1 MPDKH
6 AILSASGSH
15 RWLECTP
22 SAMLEARVQDMGSPY
37 AAEGTVAHEI
47 AATFLEGKPVSNLIL
62 EDSDVYS
69 PAMLDH
75 ADAYRDF
82 VQEQLA
88 EAKKDDPMA
97 TLLVERRLD
106 FSDYVPEGF
115 GTGDAV
121 IVSDGMLRVIDYK
134 YGQGVKVEAHG
145 NSQMRLYALG
155 ALSEFGYLYN
165 VEKVST
171 TIFQP
176 RLGWIDTEI
185 LTTEEL
191 LAWGQHVKEIAAI
204 AAKGEGDRKAGA
216 HCKFC
221 KVADRCPVLAAYQLE
236 TVARAFDEPEELS
249 DSEIAEI
256 VLKKKDFEGW
266 LKRICDYALNQAIYH
281 NVSFPGMKL
290 VAGTSRRTI
299 TKPAELVAYC
309 VNHQLAKESQL
320 YKPRELITLGDLEKL
335 IGPKIVAMEL
345 DEFIKKPEGKPTLV
359 SVKDKRPE
367 WSAEKSIIKQFEED

>member
-37 AAEGTVAHEI
+37 AAEGSLAHEI
-47 AATFLEGKPVSNLIL
+47 AAAFLEGEQLCHIIY
-62 EDSDVYS
+62 EDPAYS

-88 EAKKDDPMA
+88 EARKVDPVA

-155 ALSEFGYLYN
+155 ALSEFGCLYN

-185 LTTEEL
+185 LTTDEL
-191 LAWGQHVKEIAAI
+191 LEWGQTVKEIAAV

-236 TVARAFDEPEELS
+236 TVAKAFDEPEELS

-266 LKRICDYALNQAIYH
+266 LKRICDYALDQAVNH
-281 NVSFPGMKL
+281 GAAFPGMKL
-290 VAGTSRRTI
+290 VAGTSRRAI
-299 TKPAELVAYC
+299 TKPAELVKYC
-309 VNHQLAKESQL
+309 VDHQLAEEDRL
-320 YKPRELITLGDLEKL
+320 YKPREIITLGELEKL
-335 IGPKIVAMEL
+335 IGAKKVAKEL
-345 DEFIKKPEGKPTLV
+345 GEFIEKPEGKPTLV

-367 WSAEKSIIKQFEED
+367 WSKENNIIKAFEEE

>member
-6 AILSASGSH
+6 AVLSASGSH

-22 SAMLEARVQDMGSPY
+22 SAMLEAKVQDMGSPY

-266 LKRICDYALNQAIYH
+266 LKRICDYALDQAINH

-309 VNHQLAKESQL
+309 VEHQLAEESKL

-335 IGPKIVAMEL
+335 IGPKKVAKEL
-345 DEFIKKPEGKPTLV
+345 GEFIEKPEGKPTLV

>member
-22 SAMLEARVQDMGSPY
+22 SAMLEAKVQDMGSPY
-37 AAEGTVAHEI
+37 AAEGSLAHEI
-47 AATFLEGKPVSNLIL
+47 AAAFLEGEQLCHIIY
-62 EDSDVYS
+62 EDPAYS

-75 ADAYRDF
+75 ADAYRDH
-82 VQEQLA
+82 VMEELA
-88 EAKKDDPMA
+88 EAKKDDPKA

-155 ALSEFGYLYN
+155 AISEFGCLYN

-266 LKRICDYALNQAIYH
+266 LKRICDYALDQAVNH
-281 NVSFPGMKL
+281 NTTFPGMKL
-290 VAGTSRRTI
+290 VAGTSRRTV

-309 VNHQLAKESQL
+309 VEHQLAEESKL

-335 IGPKIVAMEL
+335 IGPKKVAKEL
-345 DEFIKKPEGKPTLV
+345 GEFIEKPEGKPTLV
-359 SVKDKRPE
+359 SVKDKRPA
-367 WSAEKSIIKQFEED
+367 WSAEKSIIDQFEED

>member
-1 MPDKH
+1 
-6 AILSASGSH
+6 
-15 RWLECTP
+15 
-22 SAMLEARVQDMGSPY
+22 MLEARVQDRGSPY
-37 AAEGTVAHEI
+37 AAEGSLAHEI
-47 AATFLEGKPVSNLIL
+47 AAAFLEGEPVSNLIL
-62 EDSDVYS
+62 GDSDIYS

-115 GTGDAV
+115 GT
-121 IVSDGMLRVIDYK
+121 
-134 YGQGVKVEAHG
+134 G

-236 TVARAFDEPEELS
+236 TVARAFDEPEEMS

-266 LKRICDYALNQAIYH
+266 LKRICDYALDQAVNH

-290 VAGTSRRTI
+290 VAGTSRRRI

-309 VNHQLAKESQL
+309 VEHQLAEESKL
-320 YKPRELITLGDLEKL
+320 YKPKELITLGDLEKL
-335 IGPKIVAMEL
+335 IGPKKVAKEL
-345 DEFIKKPEGKPTLV
+345 GEFIEKPEGKPTLV

-367 WSAEKSIIKQFEED
+367 WSAEKSIINQFEED

>member
-22 SAMLEARVQDMGSPY
+22 SAMLEAKVQDMGSPY
-37 AAEGTVAHEI
+37 AAEGSLAHEI
-47 AATFLEGKPVSNLIL
+47 AAAFLEGEQLCHIIY
-62 EDSDVYS
+62 EDPAYS

-75 ADAYRDF
+75 ADAYRDH
-82 VQEQLA
+82 VMEELA

-266 LKRICDYALNQAIYH
+266 LKRICDYALDQAVNH
-281 NVSFPGMKL
+281 NTTFPGMKL
-290 VAGTSRRTI
+290 VAGTSRRTV

-309 VNHQLAKESQL
+309 VEHQLAEESKL

-335 IGPKIVAMEL
+335 IGPKKVAKEL
-345 DEFIKKPEGKPTLV
+345 GEFIEKPEGKPTLV

-367 WSAEKSIIKQFEED
+367 WSAEKSIIDQFEED

>member
-1 MPDKH
+1 MPDVH
-6 AILSASGSH
+6 ATLSASGSH

-22 SAMLEARVQDMGSPY
+22 SAMLEARVPDQGSPY
-37 AAEGTVAHEI
+37 AMEGTIAHEI
-47 AATFLEGKPVSNLIL
+47 AACTLLNEKLPEGLTDHPS
-62 EDSDVYS
+62 YS
-69 PAMLDH
+69 PSMLDH
-75 ADAYRDF
+75 AEDYRDH
-82 VQEQLA
+82 VMEQLA
-88 EAKKDDPMA
+88 EARKDDPVA

-106 FSDYVPEGF
+106 FSEFVPEGF

-155 ALSEFGYLYN
+155 ALSEFGFLYN

-185 LTTEEL
+185 LTTDEL
-191 LAWGQHVKEIAAI
+191 LAWGQKVREIAAI
-204 AAKGEGDRKAGA
+204 AAKGEGERKAGT

-221 KVADRCPVLAAYQLE
+221 KVADRCPVLAAYQLQ
-236 TVARAFDEPEELS
+236 TVAKAFDEPDELS
-249 DSEIAEI
+249 DAEIAEI

-266 LKRICDYALNQAIYH
+266 LKRICDYALDQAVNH
-281 NVSFPGMKL
+281 GAAFPGMKL

-299 TKPAELVAYC
+299 TKPAELVKYC
-309 VNHQLAKESQL
+309 VDNLQVEEDRL
-320 YKPRELITLGDLEKL
+320 YKPREIITLGELEKL
-335 IGPKIVAMEL
+335 IGAKKVAKEL
-345 DEFIKKPEGKPTLV
+345 GAYIEKPEGKPTLV

-367 WSAEKSIIKQFEED
+367 WSAEINIIKAFEEE

>member
-1 MPDKH
+1 MPDVH
-6 AILSASGSH
+6 ATLSASGSH

-22 SAMLEARVQDMGSPY
+22 SAVLESRVPDQGSPY
-37 AAEGTVAHEI
+37 AMEGTIAHEI
-47 AATFLEGKPVSNLIL
+47 AACTLLNEELPEGIGDHPSFTQSMI
-62 EDSDVYS
+62 
-69 PAMLDH
+69 DH
-75 ADAYRDF
+75 AEEYRDH
-82 VQEQLA
+82 VMEQLA
-88 EAKKDDPMA
+88 EARKDDPVA

-106 FSDYVPEGF
+106 FSEFVPEGF

-155 ALSEFGYLYN
+155 ALSEFGFLYN

-185 LTTEEL
+185 LTTDEL
-191 LAWGQHVKEIAAI
+191 LAWGQKVREIAAI
-204 AAKGEGDRKAGA
+204 AAKGEGERKAGT

-221 KVADRCPVLAAYQLE
+221 KVADRCPVLAAYQLQ
-236 TVARAFDEPEELS
+236 TVAKAFDEPDELS
-249 DSEIAEI
+249 DAEIAEI

-266 LKRICDYALNQAIYH
+266 LKRICDYAMDQAVNH
-281 NVSFPGMKL
+281 GAAFPGMKL

-299 TKPAELVAYC
+299 TKPAELVKYC
-309 VNHQLAKESQL
+309 VDNLQVEEDRL
-320 YKPRELITLGDLEKL
+320 YKPREIITLGELEKL
-335 IGPKIVAMEL
+335 IGAKKVAKEL
-345 DEFIKKPEGKPTLV
+345 GAYIEKPEGKPTLV

-367 WSAEKSIIKQFEED
+367 WSAEKNIIDQFEED

>member
-1 MPDKH
+1 MPDVH
-6 AILSASGSH
+6 ATLSASGSH

-22 SAMLEARVQDMGSPY
+22 SAMLEARVPDQGSPY
-37 AAEGTVAHEI
+37 AMEGTIAHEI
-47 AATFLEGKPVSNLIL
+47 AACTLLNEKLPEGLTDHPS
-62 EDSDVYS
+62 YS
-69 PAMLDH
+69 PSMLDY
-75 ADAYRDF
+75 AEDYRDH
-82 VQEQLA
+82 VMEQLA
-88 EAKKDDPMA
+88 EARKDDPVA

-106 FSDYVPEGF
+106 FSEFVPEGF

-155 ALSEFGYLYN
+155 ALSEFGFLYN

-185 LTTEEL
+185 LTTDEL
-191 LAWGQHVKEIAAI
+191 LAWGQKVREIAAI
-204 AAKGEGDRKAGA
+204 AAKGEGERKAGT

-221 KVADRCPVLAAYQLE
+221 KVADRCPVLAAYQLQ
-236 TVARAFDEPEELS
+236 TVAKAFDEPDELS
-249 DSEIAEI
+249 DAEIAEI

-266 LKRICDYALNQAIYH
+266 LKRICDYALDQAVNH
-281 NVSFPGMKL
+281 GAAFPGMKL

-299 TKPAELVAYC
+299 TKPAELVKYC
-309 VNHQLAKESQL
+309 VDNLQVEEDRL
-320 YKPRELITLGDLEKL
+320 YKPREIITLGELEKL
-335 IGPKIVAMEL
+335 IGAKKVAKEL
-345 DEFIKKPEGKPTLV
+345 GAYIEKPEGKPTLV

-367 WSAEKSIIKQFEED
+367 WSAEKNIIDQFEED

>member
-1 MPDKH
+1 MPDVH
-6 AILSASGSH
+6 ALLSASGSH

-22 SAMLEARVQDMGSPY
+22 SAMLEARVPDQGSPY
-37 AAEGTVAHEI
+37 AMEGTIAHEI
-47 AATFLEGKPVSNLIL
+47 AACTLLNEEPPEGIGDHPSFTQSMI
-62 EDSDVYS
+62 
-69 PAMLDH
+69 DH
-75 ADAYRDF
+75 AEDYRDF

-88 EAKKDDPMA
+88 EAKKDDAMA

-155 ALSEFGYLYN
+155 ALSEFGCLYN

-185 LTTEEL
+185 LTTDEL
-191 LAWGQHVKEIAAI
+191 LDWGQTVKEIAAV

-221 KVADRCPVLAAYQLE
+221 KVADRCPVLAAYQME
-236 TVARAFDEPEELS
+236 TVAKAFDEPEELT

-266 LKRICDYALNQAIYH
+266 LKRICDYALDQAVNH
-281 NVSFPGMKL
+281 GAAFPGMKL
-290 VAGTSRRTI
+290 VAGTSRRAI
-299 TKPAELVAYC
+299 TKPAELVKYC
-309 VNHQLAKESQL
+309 VEHQLAEEERL

-335 IGPKIVAMEL
+335 IGAKKVAKEL
-345 DEFIKKPEGKPTLV
+345 GEFIEKPEGKPTLV

-367 WSAEKSIIKQFEED
+367 WSKENNIIKAFEEE

>member
-22 SAMLEARVQDMGSPY
+22 SAMLEARVQDVGSPY
-37 AAEGTVAHEI
+37 AMEGTIAHEI
-47 AATFLEGKPVSNLIL
+47 AAAFLEGKPVSNLIL
-62 EDSDVYS
+62 GDSDVYS
-69 PAMLDH
+69 PTMLDH
-75 ADAYRDF
+75 AEDYRDF

-88 EAKKDDPMA
+88 EARKDDAMA

-155 ALSEFGYLYN
+155 ALSEFGCLYN

-185 LTTEEL
+185 LTTDEL
-191 LAWGQHVKEIAAI
+191 LAWGQTVKEIAAV

-236 TVARAFDEPEELS
+236 TVAKAFDEPEELT

-256 VLKKKDFEGW
+256 VLRKKDFEGW
-266 LKRICDYALNQAIYH
+266 LKRICDYALDQAVNH
-281 NVSFPGMKL
+281 GAAFPGMKL
-290 VAGTSRRTI
+290 VAGTSRRAI
-299 TKPAELVAYC
+299 AKPAALVKYC
-309 VNHQLAKESQL
+309 VDHQLAEEDRL
-320 YKPRELITLGDLEKL
+320 YKPRELITLGELEKL
-335 IGPKIVAMEL
+335 IGAKKVAKEL
-345 DEFIKKPEGKPTLV
+345 GEFIEKPEGKPTLV

-367 WSAEKSIIKQFEED
+367 WSKEKSIIDQFEEE

>member
-1 MPDKH
+1 MPDVH
-6 AILSASGSH
+6 ALLSASGSH

-22 SAMLEARVQDMGSPY
+22 SAMLEARVPDQGSPY
-37 AAEGTVAHEI
+37 AMEGTIAHEI
-47 AATFLEGKPVSNLIL
+47 AACTLLNEEPPEGIGDHPSFNQ
-62 EDSDVYS
+62 S
-69 PAMLDH
+69 MLDH
-75 ADAYRDF
+75 AEDYRDY
-82 VQEQLA
+82 VMEQLA
-88 EAKKDDPMA
+88 EAKKDDAMA

-185 LTTEEL
+185 LSTEEL
-191 LAWGQHVKEIAAI
+191 LAWGQHVKDIAAI
-204 AAKGEGDRKAGA
+204 AARGEGEKKAGS

-221 KVADRCPVLAAYQLE
+221 KVADRCPALAAYQME
-236 TVARAFDEPEELS
+236 TVSRAFDEPDELS
-249 DSEIAEI
+249 ESEIAEI
-256 VLKKKDFEGW
+256 LLKKKDFEGW
-266 LKRICDYALNQAIYH
+266 LKRISEYALDQAINH
-281 NVSFPGMKL
+281 NTTFPGMKL

-299 TKPAELVAYC
+299 TKPEELVKYC
-309 VNHQLAKESQL
+309 VEHQLAEEDKL

-335 IGPKIVAMEL
+335 VGTKKVAKEL
-345 DEFIKKPEGKPTLV
+345 GEFIEKPEGKPTLV

-367 WSAEKSIIKQFEED
+367 WSAEKSIIDQFEED

>member
-1 MPDKH
+1 MPDVH
-6 AILSASGSH
+6 ALLSASGSH

-22 SAMLEARVQDMGSPY
+22 SAMLEARVPDQGSPY
-37 AAEGTVAHEI
+37 AMEGTIAHEI
-47 AATFLEGKPVSNLIL
+47 AACTLLNEKPPEGIGDHPSFTQSMI
-62 EDSDVYS
+62 
-69 PAMLDH
+69 DH
-75 ADAYRDF
+75 AEDYRDY
-82 VQEQLA
+82 VMEQLA
-88 EAKKDDPMA
+88 EAKKDDAMA

-121 IVSDGMLRVIDYK
+121 IVSDGMLRVIDFK

-155 ALSEFGYLYN
+155 ALSEFGCLYN

-191 LAWGQHVKEIAAI
+191 LAWGQTVKEIAAV
-204 AAKGEGDRKAGA
+204 AAKGEGDRKAGT

-221 KVADRCPVLAAYQLE
+221 KVADRCPVLAAYQME
-236 TVARAFDEPEELS
+236 TVAKAFDEPEELT
-249 DSEIAEI
+249 DSEIVEI

-266 LKRICDYALNQAIYH
+266 LKRICDYALDQAVNH
-281 NVSFPGMKL
+281 GAAFPGMKL
-290 VAGTSRRTI
+290 VAGTSRRAI

-309 VNHQLAKESQL
+309 VEHQLAEEDRL
-320 YKPRELITLGDLEKL
+320 YKPREIITLGELEKL
-335 IGPKIVAMEL
+335 IGAKKVAKEL
-345 DEFIKKPEGKPTLV
+345 GEFIEKPEGKPTLV

-367 WSAEKSIIKQFEED
+367 WSKENNIIKAFEEE

>member
-1 MPDKH
+1 MPDVH
-6 AILSASGSH
+6 ALLSASGSH

-22 SAMLEARVQDMGSPY
+22 SAMLEARVPDQGSPY
-37 AAEGTVAHEI
+37 AMEGTLAHEI
-47 AATFLEGKPVSNLIL
+47 AAAFLEGEPVSNLIL
-62 EDSDVYS
+62 GDSDVYS
-69 PAMLDH
+69 PTMLDH
-75 ADAYRDF
+75 AEDYRDF

-88 EAKKDDPMA
+88 EAKKDDAMA

-155 ALSEFGYLYN
+155 ALSEFGCLYN

-185 LTTEEL
+185 LTTDEL

-204 AAKGEGDRKAGA
+204 AAKGEGERKGGP

-221 KVADRCPVLAAYQLE
+221 KVADRCPALAAYQME
-236 TVARAFDEPEELS
+236 TVAKAFDEPEELT

-266 LKRICDYALNQAIYH
+266 LKRICDYALDQAVNH
-281 NVSFPGMKL
+281 GAAFPGMKL
-290 VAGTSRRTI
+290 VAGTSRRAI
-299 TKPAELVAYC
+299 TKPAELVKYC
-309 VNHQLAKESQL
+309 VDHQLAEEDRL
-320 YKPRELITLGDLEKL
+320 YKPRELITLGELEKL
-335 IGPKIVAMEL
+335 IGAKKVAKEL
-345 DEFIKKPEGKPTLV
+345 GEFIEKPEGKPTLV

-367 WSAEKSIIKQFEED
+367 WSAENNIIKAFEEE